1 MSITGHLGDSK
12 LFKRESSNL
21 LLNRKWTEVLK
32 SRTSNPVSPEP
43 PGPRSQAP
51 RRLWGREWGST
62 PIGSSRVFSME
73 PPVSPTEKSS
83 FISRSIADLGQ
94 FCAKVMTYI
103 NAITNTQ
110 NATVQ
115 LRRRNTKNHWKNRH
129 DNFLVI
135 YASIAKTH
143 FKCPNIVLNWAIIFG
158 IQLMRRNV
166 LVFLLKERK

>member
-32 SRTSNPVSPEP
+32 YRTSNPVSPEP

-73 PPVSPTEKSS
+73 P
-83 FISRSIADLGQ
+83 SIADLGQ

-110 NATVQ
+110 NAIVE

-129 DNFLVI
+129 NNFLVI